1 MDVHL
6 KVALEDGGPVVVK
19 TASGPAAR
27 RLRQERARLARAVH
41 PGVVALARSHA
52 DDSANA
58 GDDDEGNADD
68 EVVELRTSYAGEPVV
83 RWSGSVA
90 AVAGLGAAV
99 ASTLAD
105 LHEMGV
111 VHGRIDGSHVLVADD
126 GRPRLCGLAGLEG
139 AAAGD
144 DVAALGALLGELLA
158 RCPDRPRG
166 RLTRRRGAGAA
177 RRALQQVL
185 DQATD
190 PVPTRR
196 PGARALADAILSSVP
211 GAHLPEAG
219 RPAAFARVPGA
230 GALPTEPGTR
240 GVDGQAPDTL
250 DRIWSYADPRSDEER
265 WAEALGSG
273 PPDLPAA
280 GGDGSTLPLAVRDTP
295 PWGEETVL
303 HDLGVA
309 VDGTEAPSRGSGTR
323 PWAAA
328 VDATGT
334 DPWAAAVD
342 GTGPPVDRT
351 EPVPLDPDLTRDH
364 VATAGRVAALRRQA
378 TDRDRSRAP
387 ERRRAR
393 LAVAG
398 AAAVGVAT
406 VGVAMASATVLG
418 PGGGAD
424 APRSGPAPRPPAV
437 PGECAA
443 VPAPAADVDGDGCP
457 EALSVRDRTVDAGV
471 ARWSLGEPGDHV
483 ALGDWDCDGQA
494 SAAVVR
500 PGTGEVFV
508 FGGWVEAGEAVT
520 VDASE
525 RVDGA
530 VGIRARPDGAGCD
543 DLVVDL
549 DAGGSATL
557 DLDAG
562 GATAAVEGAA

>member
-19 TASGPAAR
+19 TASGPDAR
-27 RLRQERARLARAVH
+27 RLRQERARLTRAVH
-41 PGVVALARSHA
+41 PGVVALARSHTDGPA
-52 DDSANA
+52 DA

-68 EVVELRTSYAGEPVV
+68 DVVELRTSYAGEPVV

-111 VHGRIDGSHVLVADD
+111 VHGRLDGSHVLVADD
-126 GRPRLCGLAGLEG
+126 ARPRLCGLAGVEG
-139 AAAGD
+139 AAARD
-144 DVAALGALLGELLA
+144 DVAALGALLGELLT

-166 RLTRRRGAGAA
+166 RLVRRRGAGAA

-196 PGARALADAILSSVP
+196 PGARALADAILSAVP

-219 RPAAFARVPGA
+219 RPPACAGVPGA
-230 GALPTEPGTR
+230 GTLATEPGTR
-240 GVDGQAPDTL
+240 GVDRQAPDTL

-303 HDLGVA
+303 HD
-309 VDGTEAPSRGSGTR
+309 
-323 PWAAA
+323 
-328 VDATGT
+328 
-334 DPWAAAVD
+334 
-342 GTGPPVDRT
+342 RT

-378 TDRDRSRAP
+378 TDRDRAPAP

-393 LAVAG
+393 LAAAG

-424 APRSGPAPRPPAV
+424 APRRAPTPRPPAV

-457 EALSVRDRTVDAGV
+457 EALSVRDRTVDGGV

-508 FGGWVEAGEAVT
+508 FAGWTEAGEAVT
-520 VDASE
+520 VDPSE

-530 VGIRARPDGAGCD
+530 VGIRAQPDGAGCD

-549 DAGGSATL
+549 DTGGSATL
-557 DLDAG
+557 DLDTG
-562 GATAAVEGAA
+562 GTATVEGAA